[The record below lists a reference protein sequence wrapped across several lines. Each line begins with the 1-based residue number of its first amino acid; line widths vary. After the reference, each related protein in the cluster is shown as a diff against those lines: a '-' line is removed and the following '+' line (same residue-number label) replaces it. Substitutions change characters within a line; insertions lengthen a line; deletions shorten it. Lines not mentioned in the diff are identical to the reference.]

1 MSVKGYDRLLVLQQL
16 DLAIDRLENRR
27 HQLESGEEVAAARKL
42 ADQAEERVGELRMAL
57 DSVQREEKRLD
68 GEAASLDARIGAE
81 EKRLYD
87 GSVANPK
94 ELSAIQAEIT
104 NLKARKSRLED
115 QELDQ
120 MERRDDMEGRLPGL
134 EAQLND
140 AQAHL
145 AGLESSSERELAD
158 IAAGLEQQREQRRSL
173 TPELDEELLELYEDL
188 RAQKRGVGAAVLR
201 DGVCQ
206 GCHEKLSALA
216 LDRLKREDGVRRCE
230 YCRRILVLE

>member
-1 MSVKGYDRLLVLQQL
+1 MSVKGYDRVLELQEL
-16 DLAIDRLENRR
+16 DLSMDRLENRR
-27 HQLESGEEVAAARKL
+27 RALESGEEIAGARTL

-68 GEAASLDARIGAE
+68 GEAASLDARIAAE

-104 NLKARKSRLED
+104 NLRARKSRLED

-120 MERRDDMEGRLPGL
+120 MERRDDMEERLPGL
-134 EAQLND
+134 EAQLKE
-140 AQAHL
+140 AQGQL
-145 AGLESSSERELAD
+145 AELEISSERELAD
-158 IAAGLEQQREQRRSL
+158 IAAGLEQRRGERQAL
-173 TPELDEELLELYEDL
+173 IPEMDEELLELYEDL
-188 RAQKRGVGAAVLR
+188 RAQKRGVGAAALR